1 MDQKIQYL
9 NNILQKKSIIPIV
22 IGVLGAL
29 GITTL
34 YFIIVPMVLRP
45 QWTLVGTY
53 NLDMQSIPTI
63 EGIILFL
70 VWSVSIAALCIR
82 LIGPGIKNPEEAHR
96 TGEIC
101 GFVTSILTTIIFL
114 MEGYFYSNPTSIS
127 ILGIFFCILLIVISV
142 YLQANAAKYQFL
154 CDQAD
159 SQQQRDKNFSHP
171 SKEGF
176 LKRSFIVFIILI
188 IFFVEVSPMIAYYG
202 IQAGL
207 VDRQVHGYM
216 QNPVDVERL
225 DTDSIKITPYINQDY
240 YIDWGPIPYYLI
252 FIDGKDFSSL
262 KTIQSLGLSDTI
274 DPPEGL
280 FYSNAT
286 CPVIEHYCKGSSVII
301 KGPDISNKSG
311 SHHLDVYVVY
321 SRNFRDWVINA
332 DLEGGKS

>member
-1 MDQKIQYL
+1 MDQKIQNL
-9 NNILQKKSIIPIV
+9 NNILQKKSVIPIV

-63 EGIILFL
+63 EGIVLFL
-70 VWSVSIAALCIR
+70 VWSVIIAALCTR

-96 TGEIC
+96 TGKIC

-188 IFFVEVSPMIAYYG
+188 IFFIIVSPTIAYYG

-216 QNPVDVERL
+216 QNPVDVKRL
-225 DTDSIKITPYINQDY
+225 DTNSIQITPYLSQKY
-240 YIDWGPIPYYLI
+240 YIDWGQKPIYQI
-252 FIDGKDFSSL
+252 FIDGKDVSSDI
-262 KTIQSLGLSDTI
+262 TIHRQGLSDTI
-274 DPPEGL
+274 DHPQGL
-280 FYSNAT
+280 QYNNTS
-286 CPVIEHYCKGSSVII
+286 CSIVDSYYKCSPVVIS
-301 KGPDISNKSG
+301 GPDISNKTG
-311 SHHLDVYVVY
+311 PRHLDVYVVY
-321 SRNFRDWVINA
+321 SRNFRDWVMNGEI
-332 DLEGGKS
+332 